1 MEWSP
6 DLGGGGTA
14 LLAPVSVSLE
24 KRRCGLR
31 TTPLGCRKEAP
42 SSPTI
47 VGMKLIQKH
56 WKNCKLDLNSA
67 IGGGEATLL
76 V

>member
-1 MEWSP
+1 M
-6 DLGGGGTA
+6 
-14 LLAPVSVSLE
+14 
-24 KRRCGLR
+24 R
-31 TTPLGCRKEAP
+31 TVPLGCRKETP

-47 VGMKLIQKH
+47 AGMKLVQKH
-56 WKNCKLDLNSA
+56 WQNCKLDLNSA